1 MKKFLE
7 EFKTFA
13 LKGNMIDLAVG
24 VLIGSA
30 FSGLVTSLTNNIIQP
45 VLNCFGAQDATSG
58 VATLSIK
65 FGKLDMPVGQFLS
78 DIINFVIMALVIFLI
93 VKAVNKLSA
102 IGKKPEE
109 PKAPTTKKCPYCLSE
124 IAIEAVK
131 CPHCTSDLPVEEKKA
146 EVEVEVEEKVQKKP
160 AAKKSVKAKK

>member
-30 FSGLVTSLTNNIIQP
+30 FSALVKSLTDNIIQP
-45 VLNCFGAQDATSG
+45 ILNCFGAQDATSG
-58 VATLSIK
+58 VATLAIK
-65 FGKLDMPVGQFLS
+65 FGKLNMPVGQFLS
-78 DIINFVIMALVIFLI
+78 DVINFIIMAFVIFLI
-93 VKAVNKLSA
+93 VKAVNTLSA

-109 PKAPTTKKCPYCLSE
+109 PEIPTTKKCPYCLSE

-131 CPHCTSDLPVEEKKA
+131 CPHCTSELPVEEQ
-146 EVEVEVEEKVQKKP
+146 EVEVEVEEKSAV
-160 AAKKSVKAKK
+160 KKSAKAGK